1 METKTVSVCFIC
13 LGNICRSP
21 LAQGVFEDLIAK
33 EGLANRI
40 EVSSAGVGDWHVGS
54 PPDAR
59 MQNTARNRGITLNS
73 RAQQIQTDDLK
84 RLDLALAM
92 DESNMQA
99 LKQIFPPSADLNKLK
114 MFRSFDPQHNGDL
127 NVPDPYYGGDA
138 GFENVFNIVNRTCPQ
153 IIAFL
158 KQEYDL

>member
-1 METKTVSVCFIC
+1 METKTISVCFIC

-33 EGLANRI
+33 EGLENRI
-40 EVSSAGVGDWHVGS
+40 LVSSAGVGDWHVGS

-73 RAQQIQTDDLK
+73 RAQQIQTGDLK

-92 DESNMQA
+92 DESNMLA
-99 LKQIFPPSADLNKLK
+99 LKQIFPSSADPKKLR

-138 GFENVFNIVNRTCPQ
+138 GFENVFDIVNRTCPQ

-158 KQEYDL
+158 KQEYAL